1 MATINHG
8 EKDQMLK
15 VAEIFKSIQGEG
27 PYQGTEQVFI
37 RLFGCNLRCR
47 YCDTPL
53 DSYKEMSVEDVVDE
67 VSKHSGYH
75 SISITGGEPLVQIR
89 ALKKLIKALKKRKDK
104 VYLETNGTLYQELKS
119 VIDSVDIIAM
129 DFKLPSVI
137 ECGRHWDR
145 HRRFLEIAKKKEVFV
160 KAIIGPSLD
169 WFDLRMTVEMIKAI
183 APKIQLILQPQHPYT
198 EALKNQMSFYKNFC
212 MKEGVETKIL
222 SQMHK
227 ELGVQ

>member
-1 MATINHG
+1 
-8 EKDQMLK
+8 MLK

-27 PYQGTEQVFI
+27 PYQKTEQVFI

-47 YCDTPL
+47 HCDTPL
-53 DSYKEMSVEDVVDE
+53 ETYKDMSVDDVVNE
-67 VSKHSGYH
+67 VSKYSDYH
-75 SISITGGEPLVQIR
+75 SVSITGGEPLVQIR
-89 ALKKLIKALKKRKDK
+89 SLKKLLKALKKKGIK
-104 VYLETNGTLYQELKS
+104 IYLETNGTLYQELKS

-129 DFKLPSVI
+129 DFKLPSII

-160 KAIIGPSLD
+160 KAVIGPNLD

-183 APKIQLILQPQHPYT
+183 APGIKLILQPQYPNQ
-198 EALKNQMSFYKNFC
+198 EEVKNQMKFYKDFC
-212 MKEGVETKIL
+212 IKEGVDASVI
-222 SQMHK
+222 SQLHK